1 MNLKGFSGCEV
12 ELKNGKVI
20 KTSPS
25 FQYNDRLKKQRL
37 KQSKFKSDLKYLS
50 TPKVL
55 SSAED
60 SFSMEYAAG
69 KDFVSFLSESGK
81 KEIDKFSE
89 DIFSYVQESISFSET
104 QEIDSKVIKNK
115 ILQIYDK
122 KKILCL
128 LKFIDLLPDKLEI
141 PIGTCHGDLTLSN
154 IIFQKNKLILIDFLD
169 GFIET
174 PLIDIAKLRQ
184 DTSYKWSL
192 DLYQKSFDKNKINIS
207 LDYLDVRL
215 HDSFLSIKSYK
226 KYYLLFQFLNFA
238 RILPYTRKL
247 KKINYLRGVLSDIV
261 SKL

>member
-25 FQYNDRLKKQRL
+25 SQYNDRLKKQRL
-37 KQSKFKSDLKYLS
+37 KQSKFKSGLKFLS

-55 SSAED
+55 DSTEN

-69 KDFVSFLSESGK
+69 KDFVSFLSEAGK

-115 ILQIYDK
+115 ILQIYNK

-128 LKFIDLLPDKLEI
+128 LKLIDLLPDKL
-141 PIGTCHGDLTLSN
+141 
-154 IIFQKNKLILIDFLD
+154 
-169 GFIET
+169 
-174 PLIDIAKLRQ
+174 DIAKLRQ

-207 LDYLDVRL
+207 LDYLDARL